1 MAIFTKAAN
10 IWEEVFHFAAL
21 PNFSAA
27 LVCSLMISVKL
38 PRKVAVNK
46 PLNLDMIPRPGRGSK
61 AYRLRF
67 YRCVRLVEKC
77 APEPPVYTKENTCFS
92 GRCSPH

>member
-21 PNFSAA
+21 PTFSDA

-46 PLNLDMIPRPGRGSK
+46 PES
-61 AYRLRF
+61 
-67 YRCVRLVEKC
+67 
-77 APEPPVYTKENTCFS
+77 
-92 GRCSPH
+92 

>member
-21 PNFSAA
+21 PTFSAA

-38 PRKVAVNK
+38 SRKVAVNK
-46 PLNLDMIPRPGRGSK
+46 LLNLDMIPRPGRGSK
-61 AYRLRF
+61 AYGPKI
-67 YRCVRLVEKC
+67 CV
-77 APEPPVYTKENTCFS
+77 
-92 GRCSPH
+92 